1 MPAPTL
7 EDLRRR
13 ADGAAEDFAAK
24 KAAKLDDF
32 SLDDARA
39 AEDNDSSRRAY
50 YKEFVKVVEVSDVI
64 IQVLDAR
71 DPLACR
77 SPEVERFVRRANPD
91 KRVVLL
97 LNKIDLAPK
106 ENVRGVAQVLP
117 RGDALRRV
125 QVRDRRRRRRRR
137 RRQAGRARGGLP
149 TKGSYGGKDALGG
162 ETLLQLLKNYARN
175 RNLKTAIT
183 VGIVGFPNVGKSSL
197 INSLKRSRS
206 AAAVGNTP
214 GMTKV
219 SKEIVLDKHV
229 KLIDS
234 PGVVFASSLGE
245 SAGVTALRNCVK
257 VERLADPI
265 APVCE
270 ILRRCPQEQ
279 LMLMYKIGAFDDV
292 DAFLRAVGKL
302 RGVLKGGVP
311 DMLAAARVVLND
323 WNGGRIVLHHAPA
336 RGARRGQEARG
347 GGGGGRL
354 GQEFD
359 AEKVFEDEEN
369 AVIAGLPELD
379 DADVEFVPAQTAGV
393 AQLDAAGE
401 ERRPIPRVARRRWR
415 KRKRRRRR
423 PRTRWTRPPRARR
436 RRRSI
441 APRGSARREARARMR
456 KRRSTRGARFGTAQR
471 AGSMPAR
478 PAPRRRRRRRL
489 RRRLPRRGGGRQRGP
504 ISSGRSG
511 RVNPSLAREELSV
524 CLLSL
529 PKYAKRAKVD
539 YVSTFFYGPED
550 VPLAYTR
557 VSVVSWREARQDAL
571 SRRFVRLPA
580 ARPSASVAPES
591 AVAGEHR
598 LVGAARGV
606 LGSSWCHVQKHRGP
620 GARGRRRRARSTSA
634 NTSR

>member
-1 MPAPTL
+1 MPKKSTKSKSKRTTLKQKYKLIKKVKEHHKKKRREENRKKRLGIKPKAPKDPGIPAQWPYKEELMQEIDFEVEKKRALEEAKAEQKKERRVENKKRAREAAEAGLPAPTL

-39 AEDNDSSRRAY
+39 ADDNDSSRRAY

-106 ENVRGVAQVLP
+106 ENVQAWLKYFREEMPCVAFKCATGGGGGGGG
-117 RGDALRRV
+117 GDKL
-125 QVRDRRRRRRRR
+125 
-137 RRQAGRARGGLP
+137 GARSLP

-265 APVCE
+265 APVFE
-270 ILRRCPQEQ
+270 ILRRCPKEQ

-292 DAFLRAVGKL
+292 DDFLRAVGKT
-302 RGVLKGGVP
+302 RGVLKKGGVP

-323 WNGGRIVLHHAPA
+323 WNGGRIPYYTTPPERGEAEDKRHAA
-336 RGARRGQEARG
+336 AEVVGDWGK
-347 GGGGGRL
+347 
-354 GQEFD
+354 EFD
-359 AEKVFEDEEN
+359 AEKVFRDEEN

-379 DADVEFVPAQTAGV
+379 DADVEFVPAETAGV

-401 ERRPIPRVARRRWR
+401 EPASDSDDGEETMEAEEEEEEEDDEDEMDATASGAVEAALE
-415 KRKRRRRR
+415 
-423 PRTRWTRPPRARR
+423 RA
-436 RRRSI
+436 
-441 APRGSARREARARMR
+441 AGKARREGTGADEKKAQYARSKVLYGAEGQLNPNQ
-456 KRRSTRGARFGTAQR
+456 TRA
-471 AGSMPAR
+471 
-478 PAPRRRRRRRL
+478 
-489 RRRLPRRGGGRQRGP
+489 
-504 ISSGRSG
+504 
-511 RVNPSLAREELSV
+511 
-524 CLLSL
+524 
-529 PKYAKRAKVD
+529 AKKKAKKIK
-539 YVSTFFYGPED
+539 
-550 VPLAYTR
+550 A
-557 VSVVSWREARQDAL
+557 
-571 SRRFVRLPA
+571 
-580 ARPSASVAPES
+580 
-591 AVAGEHR
+591 AVAKAGGEDDS
-598 LVGAARGV
+598 
-606 LGSSWCHVQKHRGP
+606 GSDFEWEES
-620 GARGRRRRARSTSA
+620 
-634 NTSR
+634 

>member
-1 MPAPTL
+1 MPKKSSGSKSKRTTLKQKYKLIKKVKEHHKKKRREENRKKRLGIKPKAPKDPGIPAQWPYKEELMKEIDFEVEKKRVVEEAKAEEKKERRMENKKRAREAMEAGLPAPTL
-7 EDLRRR
+7 EDLRRK
-13 ADGAAEDFAAK
+13 ADGQAEDFEAK

-39 AEDNDSSRRAY
+39 ADDNDSSRRAY

-77 SPEVERFVRRANPD
+77 SPEVERFVRRTNPD

-97 LNKIDLAPK
+97 LNKIELAPK
-106 ENVRGVAQVLP
+106 ENVQAWLKYFREEMPCVAFKCATGSGGGGGGGSDKL
-117 RGDALRRV
+117 G
-125 QVRDRRRRRRRR
+125 
-137 RRQAGRARGGLP
+137 ARNLP

-270 ILRRCPQEQ
+270 ILRRCPKEQ
-279 LMLMYKIGAFDDV
+279 LMLMYKIGKFSDV
-292 DAFLRAVGKL
+292 DDFLQNIGKI
-302 RGVLKGGVP
+302 RGVLKKGGVP
-311 DMLAAARVVLND
+311 DMMAAARVVLND
-323 WNGGRIVLHHAPA
+323 WNQGRIPYYTTPPA
-336 RGARRGQEARG
+336 RGDAKDRKHQVAEVVGDW
-347 GGGGGRL
+347 GR
-354 GQEFD
+354 EFD
-359 AEKVFEDEEN
+359 AEKVFADEEN

-379 DADVEFVPAQTAGV
+379 DANVEFVPAETAGV

-401 ERRPIPRVARRRWR
+401 EAESESEDEMEENMEEEEDEEDESEDEMDKTASGAVESALE
-415 KRKRRRRR
+415 
-423 PRTRWTRPPRARR
+423 RA
-436 RRRSI
+436 
-441 APRGSARREARARMR
+441 
-456 KRRSTRGARFGTAQR
+456 
-471 AGSMPAR
+471 
-478 PAPRRRRRRRL
+478 
-489 RRRLPRRGGGRQRGP
+489 
-504 ISSGRSG
+504 SGR
-511 RVNPSLAREELSV
+511 
-524 CLLSL
+524 
-529 PKYAKRAKVD
+529 AKREGTGADEKKASYARSKVLYGAEGQLNPNQSRAAKKK
-539 YVSTFFYGPED
+539 
-550 VPLAYTR
+550 AKKIK
-557 VSVVSWREARQDAL
+557 A
-571 SRRFVRLPA
+571 
-580 ARPSASVAPES
+580 
-591 AVAGEHR
+591 AVAKTG
-598 LVGAARGV
+598 GDDDS
-606 LGSSWCHVQKHRGP
+606 GSDFEWEEQE
-620 GARGRRRRARSTSA
+620 
-634 NTSR
+634 